1 MGVKYRFPDWR
12 EDLAERERF
21 CKADTFSWKYANQL
35 SGFKGSTVLRTSHY
49 SLKSHKFVLWC
60 KFGQKVGQRQRKGLM
75 SSRTESQPTGSCSRK
90 TEKQKS
96 KQATTAAVFRNCEY
110 FCERLSGHSN
120 FNHQSDTDVKSR
132 WA

>member
-1 MGVKYRFPDWR
+1 MQIWTKSW
-12 EDLAERERF
+12 AEAKEGFNEQQDRVS
-21 CKADTFSWKYANQL
+21 ADRILQ
-35 SGFKGSTVLRTSHY
+35 
-49 SLKSHKFVLWC
+49 
-60 KFGQKVGQRQRKGLM
+60 QKN
-75 SSRTESQPTGSCSRK
+75 RK

-96 KQATTAAVFRNCEY
+96 KQGTTAAVFRNCEY